1 MRWLCLLSFLWFAFP
16 SWAGHAYAQFG
27 DIKYPPGFTHFD
39 YVNPD
44 APKGG
49 QLRLPLIG
57 RGFDK
62 LNPFTLKGVEPPGLE
77 GLLFD
82 TLLARSLDE
91 PATAYGLLAESVE
104 VSTDGLS
111 AVFRLRPQARFHQ
124 GSPVQAADVKYSF
137 DRLVSKEAAPQY
149 RIYFSG
155 IEQVTVL
162 DTLSIRFD
170 FKEFSPELPL
180 IAGSLPVFSR
190 QWGRGQPLDK
200 LITEVPIAS
209 GPYRLGSYNMDK
221 DVTFVR
227 DPNYWARDLNVN
239 RGMYNFDRIS
249 FDAYKDPVAAFEAFK
264 AHEFDF
270 IQVYIAK
277 DWARQYKGGKFN
289 TGELIKSEWQHA
301 NPVGFQGFLFNT
313 RLSKL
318 ADPRV
323 RRAIGLAMDYEWMN
337 RQIFYMAY
345 TRVRGY
351 FTNSD
356 FEAKGM
362 PEAEDLALL
371 QSLTRRPHRNVFEQ
385 PVPVPPTT
393 EAPNS
398 LRDNLRLARELL
410 AQAGWTYRDG
420 ALKNAKG
427 EPFTI
432 EFLDSS
438 GSMGRVVAPFT
449 QTLSKLGIQAN
460 YRVVDPSVYE
470 KRVKSFNF
478 EMISYRTLGQLSPG
492 SELRRYESK
501 YAKTEGS
508 SNIVGIA
515 DPVVDELLTKVMEA
529 RDRKSLIVAVRS
541 LDRVLRHG
549 YYDVPHWYSSVH
561 RVAYHAG
568 LFEQPRTSPLYYQ
581 AEPWAMSTWWA
592 RSTPVTSRNSVNADS
607 RP

>member
-1 MRWLCLLSFLWFAFP
+1 MRWLCFISWLCFVLP

-27 DIKYPPGFTHFD
+27 DIKYPSGFAHFD
-39 YVNPD
+39 YVNPN

-49 QLRLPLIG
+49 KMRLPLIG

-82 TLLARSLDE
+82 TLLSRSLDE

-104 VSTDGLS
+104 VSPDGRSSL
-111 AVFRLRPQARFHQ
+111 FRLHPQARFHN
-124 GSPVQAADVKYSF
+124 GDPVLAADVKFSF
-137 DRLVSKEAAPQY
+137 DRLTSKEAAPQY
-149 RIYFSG
+149 RMYFSG
-155 IEQVTVL
+155 IERVTVL
-162 DTLSIRFD
+162 DPRSVRFD
-170 FKEFSPELPL
+170 FREVSPELPL

-190 QWGRGQPLDK
+190 QWGQGVALDK
-200 LITEVPIAS
+200 LMTEVPIAS
-209 GPYRLGSYNMDK
+209 GPYRLDNYNMDK
-221 DVTFVR
+221 DITFVR

-239 RGMYNFDRIS
+239 RGMYNFERIS

-289 TGELIKSEWQHA
+289 TGELIKSEWKHA

-313 RLSKL
+313 RLPKL
-318 ADPRV
+318 SDPRV

-337 RQIFYMAY
+337 RQIFYKAY

-356 FEAKGM
+356 FEAKGL
-362 PEAEDLALL
+362 PEPEDLALL
-371 QSLTRRPHRNVFEQ
+371 RSLTHRPATTVLEDA
-385 PVPVPPTT
+385 VPLPPSTD
-393 EAPNS
+393 APRS

-420 ALKNAKG
+420 ALKNANG
-427 EPFTI
+427 ESFTI
-432 EFLDSS
+432 EFLDSA
-438 GSMGRVVAPFT
+438 GSMGRVVAPYT
-449 QTLSKLGIQAN
+449 QTLAKLGIKAN
-460 YRVVDPSVYE
+460 YRIVDPSVYE

-478 EMISYRTLGQLSPG
+478 EMISYRTLGQLTPG

-501 YAKTEGS
+501 YAQTEGS
-508 SNIVGIA
+508 SNINGIS
-515 DPVVDELLTKVMEA
+515 DPVVDELLAKVMEA
-529 RDRKSLIVAVRS
+529 RDRKTLTVAVRT

-561 RVAYHAG
+561 RVAYHAHK
-568 LFEQPRTSPLYYQ
+568 FEQPAEPPLYYQ

-592 RSTPVTSRNSVNADS
+592 R
-607 RP
+607 